1 MQLITE
7 IIQKIIAQHQGDV
20 VMAWVQ
26 FLPAITSGLGAVAGG
41 IGAFGRKRAEERQMR
56 GIENKV
62 KNWNAENESWHNT
75 EMNRD
80 YTQTD
85 EAKNM
90 LRQLREEMDRQTARS
105 GNNNIISGGTVE
117 AEAADREGR
126 SKALS
131 NLLGNI
137 GSMATAYKD
146 RATSRYLSNQT
157 GLRQLEMGVD
167 QQRLGRLGEQ
177 SESSNNMFYNGLT
190 GLAGQ
195 DWASLL
201 TK

>member
-1 MQLITE
+1 MQLFE
-7 IIQKIIAQHQGDV
+7 IIQEILSRHHEDV

-26 FLPAITSGLGAVAGG
+26 FLPAIVSGISAAAGG
-41 IGAFGRKRAEERQMR
+41 IGSYADKRAEERQMR

-62 KNWNAENESWHNT
+62 KNWNAENESWYNT

-137 GSMATAYKD
+137 GGMATAYKD
-146 RATSRYLSNQT
+146 RATSRYLNNQA
-157 GLRQLEMGVD
+157 GLRQLEMGID
-167 QQRLGRLGEQ
+167 QQRLGRLAENTT
-177 SESSNNMFYNGLT
+177 SSNNMFYNGLT